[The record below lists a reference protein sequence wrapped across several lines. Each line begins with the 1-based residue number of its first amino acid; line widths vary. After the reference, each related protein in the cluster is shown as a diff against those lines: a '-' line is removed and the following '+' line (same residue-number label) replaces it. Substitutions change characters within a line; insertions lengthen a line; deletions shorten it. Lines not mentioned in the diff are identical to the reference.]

1 MRQRLIYLC
10 KFYLFTVVLFIIAKI
25 IFMLVNHEGQSFT
38 VGDVLNVVWHGLS
51 LDLSTAL
58 YVLIVPFLATLVS
71 LWWDGRWLTRILH
84 AYNLLVAIILT
95 LAVVADTS
103 LYPFWHFKLDSLCLQ
118 YFDSPAEMRASV
130 SGLYMTVRLIVLIVG
145 VVLVYK
151 LYQRIPLWHKAPT
164 YRSGATAGSILLI
177 PLFVIGIRGGLD
189 ESTTNVG
196 QVYFS
201 QNQFLNHSAV
211 NPLFNF
217 VTSFEETSFYVPDYE
232 FMSEDERHAAM
243 EGLYFTHSIAPD
255 SLLRTQ
261 RPNIVVILLESCG
274 GIFTEDIGHR
284 KDVMPQLNQLT
295 KEGVYFANF
304 YANSFR
310 TDRGTLCTW
319 SGFPSF
325 PRSSIMKMPAKV
337 RFMPGIAMS
346 LKNAGYRTWYLYGGD
361 INFTNMRSYL
371 VTIGFEELYWKKDY
385 PTEEQRSAKWGV
397 RDDITFATLSD
408 YLKTQTPT
416 DPDDPRGPVLAGYS
430 TLSSHEP
437 WDVPTHRLD
446 DEVLNAFNYL
456 DGCIGD
462 FVSEMKQ
469 SPLWEN
475 LLIIL
480 LPDHGYSYLGVE
492 PTHPEHDHVP
502 MLWLGGAVKAPR
514 RVEQLCNQTDLP
526 ATLLGQ
532 LGIGHDEFKYSRD
545 VMSQGYTYPFAVH
558 TYNNAIT
565 MRDSTGFA
573 VFDLNANRTIVDE
586 STDSEALLKK
596 GKAILQ
602 TAARDFREAK

>member
-95 LAVVADTS
+95 LAFVADTS

-408 YLKTQTPT
+408 YLKTQAPT

-480 LPDHGYSYLGVE
+480 LPDHGFSYLGVE

-573 VFDLNANRTIVDE
+573 VFDLNADRTIVDE

-602 TAARDFREAK
+602 TAAKDFREAK

>member
-95 LAVVADTS
+95 LAFVADTS

-145 VVLVYK
+145 VALVYK

-346 LKNAGYRTWYLYGGD
+346 LKNAGYRTWYLYGPDGGAEVGQVG
-361 INFTNMRSYL
+361 RARRYHL
-371 VTIGFEELYWKKDY
+371 RH
-385 PTEEQRSAKWGV
+385 PQRLPE
-397 RDDITFATLSD
+397 D
-408 YLKTQTPT
+408 
-416 DPDDPRGPVLAGYS
+416 AG
-430 TLSSHEP
+430 
-437 WDVPTHRLD
+437 THRPCRPTRSR
-446 DEVLNAFNYL
+446 ARR
-456 DGCIGD
+456 
-462 FVSEMKQ
+462 
-469 SPLWEN
+469 
-475 LLIIL
+475 LL
-480 LPDHGYSYLGVE
+480 
-492 PTHPEHDHVP
+492 HPE
-502 MLWLGGAVKAPR
+502 
-514 RVEQLCNQTDLP
+514 Q
-526 ATLLGQ
+526 
-532 LGIGHDEFKYSRD
+532 S
-545 VMSQGYTYPFAVH
+545 
-558 TYNNAIT
+558 
-565 MRDSTGFA
+565 
-573 VFDLNANRTIVDE
+573 
-586 STDSEALLKK
+586 
-596 GKAILQ
+596 
-602 TAARDFREAK
+602 

>member
-95 LAVVADTS
+95 LAFVADTS

-145 VVLVYK
+145 VALVYK

-164 YRSGATAGSILLI
+164 YRSGTTAGSILLI

-243 EGLYFTHSIAPD
+243 EGLYFTHSIATD

-371 VTIGFEELYWKKDY
+371 VTIGFEELHWKKDY
-385 PTEEQRSAKWGV
+385 STEEQRSAKWGV

-408 YLKTQTPT
+408 YLKTQAPT
-416 DPDDPRGPVLAGYS
+416 DPADARGPVLAGYS

-545 VMSQGYTYPFAVH
+545 VMSQGYTYPFAIH

-573 VFDLNANRTIVDE
+573 VFDLNADRTIVDE

-602 TAARDFREAK
+602 TAAKDFREAK

>member
-95 LAVVADTS
+95 LAFVADTS

-145 VVLVYK
+145 VALVYK

-164 YRSGATAGSILLI
+164 YRSGATAGSILFI

-243 EGLYFTHSIAPD
+243 EGLYFTHSIATD

-361 INFTNMRSYL
+361 INFTNMHGYL
-371 VTIGFEELYWKKDY
+371 VTIGFEELHWKKDY
-385 PTEEQRSAKWGV
+385 STEEQRSAKWGV

-408 YLKTQTPT
+408 YLKTQAPT
-416 DPDDPRGPVLAGYS
+416 DPADARGPVLAGYS

-545 VMSQGYTYPFAVH
+545 VMSQGYTYPFAIH

-573 VFDLNANRTIVDE
+573 VFDLNADRTIVDE

-602 TAARDFREAK
+602 TAAKDFREAK

>member
-25 IFMLVNHEGQSFT
+25 IFMLVNHEGQSFP

-95 LAVVADTS
+95 LAFVADTS

-145 VVLVYK
+145 VALVYK

-371 VTIGFEELYWKKDY
+371 VTIGFEELHWKKDY
-385 PTEEQRSAKWGV
+385 STEEQNTAKWGV

-408 YLKTQTPT
+408 YLKTQAPT
-416 DPDDPRGPVLAGYS
+416 DPADARGPVLAGYS

-545 VMSQGYTYPFAVH
+545 VMSQGYTYPFAIH

-573 VFDLNANRTIVDE
+573 VFDLNADRTIVDE

-602 TAARDFREAK
+602 TAAKDFREAK

>member
-95 LAVVADTS
+95 LAFVADTS

-145 VVLVYK
+145 VALVYK

-416 DPDDPRGPVLAGYS
+416 DPADPRGPVLAGYS

-480 LPDHGYSYLGVE
+480 LPDHGFSYLGVE

>member
-10 KFYLFTVVLFIIAKI
+10 KFYLFTVVLFILAKI
-25 IFMLVNHEGQSFT
+25 IFMLVNHDGQSFT
-38 VGDVLNVVWHGLS
+38 VSDMIDVVWHGLS

-71 LWWDGRWLTRILH
+71 LWWDGKWLTRFLH

-95 LAVVADTS
+95 LAFVADTS

-145 VVLVYK
+145 VALVYK

-164 YRSGATAGSILLI
+164 YRSGATAGSILFI

-232 FMSEDERHAAM
+232 FMSEDERHATM

-255 SLLRTQ
+255 TLLRTQ

-319 SGFPSF
+319 SGYPSF

-337 RFMPGIAMS
+337 RFMPGIAMR
-346 LKNAGYRTWYLYGGD
+346 LKDAGYRTWYLYGGD
-361 INFTNMRSYL
+361 INFTNMHGYL
-371 VTIGFEELYWKKDY
+371 VTIGFEELHWKKDY
-385 PTEEQRSAKWGV
+385 STEEQKTAKWGV

-408 YLKTQTPT
+408 YLKTQAPT
-416 DPDDPRGPVLAGYS
+416 DSADTRGPVLAGYS

-545 VMSQGYTYPFAVH
+545 VMSQGYTYPFAIH

-573 VFDLNANRTIVDE
+573 VFDLNADRTIVDE

-602 TAARDFREAK
+602 TAAKDFREAK

>member
-25 IFMLVNHEGQSFT
+25 IFMLVNHEGQSFP

-95 LAVVADTS
+95 LAFVADTS

-145 VVLVYK
+145 VALVYK

-243 EGLYFTHSIAPD
+243 EGLYFTHSIATD

-371 VTIGFEELYWKKDY
+371 VTIGFEELHWKKDY
-385 PTEEQRSAKWGV
+385 STEEQNTAKWGV

-408 YLKTQTPT
+408 YLKTQAPT
-416 DPDDPRGPVLAGYS
+416 DPADARGPVLAGYS

-545 VMSQGYTYPFAVH
+545 VMSQGYTYPFAIH

-573 VFDLNANRTIVDE
+573 VFDLNADRTIVDE

-602 TAARDFREAK
+602 TAAKDFREAK

>member
-25 IFMLVNHEGQSFT
+25 IFMLVNHEGQSFP

-95 LAVVADTS
+95 LAFVADTS

-145 VVLVYK
+145 VALVYK

-371 VTIGFEELYWKKDY
+371 VTIGFEELHWKKDY
-385 PTEEQRSAKWGV
+385 STEEQRSAKWGV

-408 YLKTQTPT
+408 YLKTQAPT
-416 DPDDPRGPVLAGYS
+416 DPADARGPVLAGYS

-545 VMSQGYTYPFAVH
+545 VMSQGYTYPFAIH

-573 VFDLNANRTIVDE
+573 VFDLNADRTIVDE

-602 TAARDFREAK
+602 TAAKDFREAK

>member
-10 KFYLFTVVLFIIAKI
+10 KFYLFTVVLFILAKI
-25 IFMLVNHEGQSFT
+25 IFMLVNHDGQSFT
-38 VGDVLNVVWHGLS
+38 VSDMIDVVWHGLS

-71 LWWDGRWLTRILH
+71 LWWDGKWLTRFLH

-95 LAVVADTS
+95 LAFVADTS
-103 LYPFWHFKLDSLCLQ
+103 LYPFWHFKLDSTCLQ

-151 LYQRIPLWHKAPT
+151 LYQRIPLWRRVPT
-164 YRSGATAGSILLI
+164 YRSGATVGSVLLI

-232 FMSEDERHAAM
+232 FMSEDERHATM

-255 SLLRTQ
+255 TLLRTQ

-361 INFTNMRSYL
+361 INFTNMHGYL
-371 VTIGFEELYWKKDY
+371 VTIGFEELHWKKDY
-385 PTEEQRSAKWGV
+385 STEEQNTAKWGV

-408 YLKTQTPT
+408 YLKTQAPT
-416 DPDDPRGPVLAGYS
+416 DPADARGPVLAGYS

-545 VMSQGYTYPFAVH
+545 VMSQGYTYPFAIH

-573 VFDLNANRTIVDE
+573 VFDLNADRTIVDE

-602 TAARDFREAK
+602 TAAKDFREAK

>member
-25 IFMLVNHEGQSFT
+25 IFMLVNHEGQSFP

-95 LAVVADTS
+95 LAFVADTS

-145 VVLVYK
+145 VALVYK

-243 EGLYFTHSIAPD
+243 EGLYFTHSIATD

-371 VTIGFEELYWKKDY
+371 VTIGFEELHWKKDY
-385 PTEEQRSAKWGV
+385 STEEQRSAKWGV

-408 YLKTQTPT
+408 YLKTQAPT
-416 DPDDPRGPVLAGYS
+416 DPADARGPVLAGYS

-545 VMSQGYTYPFAVH
+545 VMSQGYTYPFAIH

-573 VFDLNANRTIVDE
+573 VFDLNADRTIVDE

-602 TAARDFREAK
+602 TAAKDFREAK